1 VLLHNYVC
9 LAIERLCVMV
19 MPCSSTPVPPS
30 CHAQVFMPE
39 EVIYSLVPA
48 LFSLPLPV
56 SAGFGLCQS
65 SAFPNLPCTPGSLQM
80 TATLA

>member
-1 VLLHNYVC
+1 
-9 LAIERLCVMV
+9 
-19 MPCSSTPVPPS
+19 
-30 CHAQVFMPE
+30 MPE